1 MGANRAFVGTAL
13 VVLMALVTTSAEAQT
28 QNGQIVG
35 QVTDGQT
42 GAPISEVQVY
52 LTGTGL
58 GVLTRQNG
66 RFILLNV
73 PPGTYE
79 LTAERI
85 GLGSVTGQ
93 ISVAAGQT
101 VEADFSMQPVALGLD
116 EIVVT
121 GTAGAARR
129 REIGNTVSQ
138 IVVPNLP
145 ERPVLVSDLLQ
156 AAAPGLDVYGGGT
169 IGQSKIIRL
178 RGESSVSLSNHP
190 LVYID
195 GVRIRSEPL
204 PDINPPDRRGGRS
217 ANVAV
222 SPLDNINPNDI
233 ERIEIIKGSAAT
245 TLYGTEA
252 SAGVIQVFTKSGTQ
266 GVPVWTAELQGGKS
280 WSREFGVTGSGV
292 QYNHMEHWLC
302 TGIYTCGEYA
312 NQSYAQQYNLS
323 VRGGGQDLRYFI
335 SGSFVDQQGYLTNDT
350 EEKYAV
356 RGNFTVA
363 PAENMTIQ
371 WNTAYVNQLLTM
383 TNGQNNAQGITLN
396 AFRAER
402 NYFGTGDPA
411 VLNELMDQTLDQ
423 GVERMT
429 TGGVITYAPMENL
442 TNRLTVGYD
451 WSQQEHRNLRP
462 FAWKQVPLGALLNNT
477 FQSRVLSFDYV
488 GTVTFGITAN
498 LLGMELPIRS
508 NFSWG
513 GQATGTDDR
522 TVEAF
527 GENFPGAAAPTVNSA
542 AITQG
547 FEVRQKIWNSGFFFQ
562 NVFDIADKY
571 FLTVGTRVDGHS
583 AFGKGF
589 GLQVYPKASASWI
602 LSDESFYPDIGEMKL
617 RAAFGRS
624 GRAPGAFDAVRTW
637 SPVGLAGNAAFVPE
651 NVGNE
656 DVGPEVTE
664 EIEYGFDASWWD
676 NRIETS
682 FTYYEQITNDALLN
696 VPLVPSTGFT
706 NSVLTNI
713 GTIQNVGFE
722 VDLDAALI
730 QGADWGLD
738 IGVNYSTNHSKVLEL
753 GIPETNELRMDCG
766 PNGDEGCTL
775 RNVRNEVVTNPDE
788 IADPIYE
795 RINYGPNLPTTF
807 ISPSMTVRLP
817 KGIVLSAR
825 GDYKGGFYMTEA
837 VWSITRSVRSPLCF
851 PYYVD
856 PQNSIEL
863 KTGIPAIWKARCDP
877 SEYEG
882 YVWKGDFF
890 KVRSVSATIPM
901 DFAFPEKVSNAT
913 LTLAL
918 NNSYL
923 WMRDMPYMDPEA
935 QADPYASGQQGYNF
949 EETVPAPIVL
959 RASLRITF

>member
-1 MGANRAFVGTAL
+1 MGANRAFAGTAL

-35 QVTDGQT
+35 QVMDGQT

-292 QYNHMEHWLC
+292 PYNHMEHWLC

-356 RGNFTVA
+356 RGNFTVV

-371 WNTAYVNQLLTM
+371 WNTAYVN
-383 TNGQNNAQGITLN
+383 
-396 AFRAER
+396 
-402 NYFGTGDPA
+402 
-411 VLNELMDQTLDQ
+411 
-423 GVERMT
+423 
-429 TGGVITYAPMENL
+429 
-442 TNRLTVGYD
+442 
-451 WSQQEHRNLRP
+451 H
-462 FAWKQVPLGALLNNT
+462 
-477 FQSRVLSFDYV
+477 
-488 GTVTFGITAN
+488 
-498 LLGMELPIRS
+498 
-508 NFSWG
+508 
-513 GQATGTDDR
+513 
-522 TVEAF
+522 
-527 GENFPGAAAPTVNSA
+527 
-542 AITQG
+542 
-547 FEVRQKIWNSGFFFQ
+547 
-562 NVFDIADKY
+562 
-571 FLTVGTRVDGHS
+571 
-583 AFGKGF
+583 
-589 GLQVYPKASASWI
+589 
-602 LSDESFYPDIGEMKL
+602 
-617 RAAFGRS
+617 
-624 GRAPGAFDAVRTW
+624 
-637 SPVGLAGNAAFVPE
+637 
-651 NVGNE
+651 
-656 DVGPEVTE
+656 
-664 EIEYGFDASWWD
+664 
-676 NRIETS
+676 
-682 FTYYEQITNDALLN
+682 
-696 VPLVPSTGFT
+696 
-706 NSVLTNI
+706 
-713 GTIQNVGFE
+713 
-722 VDLDAALI
+722 
-730 QGADWGLD
+730 
-738 IGVNYSTNHSKVLEL
+738 
-753 GIPETNELRMDCG
+753 
-766 PNGDEGCTL
+766 
-775 RNVRNEVVTNPDE
+775 
-788 IADPIYE
+788 
-795 RINYGPNLPTTF
+795 
-807 ISPSMTVRLP
+807 
-817 KGIVLSAR
+817 
-825 GDYKGGFYMTEA
+825 
-837 VWSITRSVRSPLCF
+837 
-851 PYYVD
+851 
-856 PQNSIEL
+856 
-863 KTGIPAIWKARCDP
+863 
-877 SEYEG
+877 
-882 YVWKGDFF
+882 
-890 KVRSVSATIPM
+890 
-901 DFAFPEKVSNAT
+901 
-913 LTLAL
+913 
-918 NNSYL
+918 
-923 WMRDMPYMDPEA
+923 
-935 QADPYASGQQGYNF
+935 
-949 EETVPAPIVL
+949 
-959 RASLRITF
+959 